1 MFIVV
6 HEDNEYKETLINV
19 ENIHFIRKV
28 SEIIDPKYPNIKTLI
43 GIDNGLMAIGVT
55 EDYESIKKYIMYI
68 QSNEEPYIFEQKS
81 NASYYEDIRLK
92 LKQFLMENYN
102 INPSLS
108 EKTIDEMFKRGTEFI
123 SLEEQKES
131 EDKE

>member
-43 GIDNGLMAIGVT
+43 GIDNGLMAIGVI
-55 EDYESIKKYIMYI
+55 E
-68 QSNEEPYIFEQKS
+68 N
-81 NASYYEDIRLK
+81 YEDIKFILK
-92 LKQFLMENYN
+92 DVFYV
-102 INPSLS
+102 P
-108 EKTIDEMFKRGTEFI
+108 TDPDTE
-123 SLEEQKES
+123 
-131 EDKE
+131 